1 MRNAIIGIIIGAV
14 VGIVLGVTV
23 VAPRLKHDAPA
34 TSGDDAQPAESDRPP
49 DVTMQVPRRL
59 FAEPLVR
66 FKMASAFTSTTP
78 LLGTLAK
85 RIDSEIWKISDGK
98 IEVRFHEPN
107 TLVPVADMLD
117 AVASSTIDAAFSS
130 PGLWGDRI
138 PALWLY
144 SAVPFGPA
152 AAEYLAWMYFGGGL
166 QLFEET
172 YHERGVH
179 SIICGVVAAEA
190 SGWFRDEIKSLSDLE
205 GLRMRIDGLGAKVMA
220 KLGVEPRSLTRG
232 SIFTALE
239 AGEIDAVAYSMP
251 AVDLQLGFQ
260 EYLKHYYLPGWH
272 HPSTLLELMINRDK
286 WEDLNS
292 TQKAQ
297 IEAACGDN
305 IRYGLA
311 EGEAAQFAA
320 LKELYGSG
328 VELHRWPTEIQDA
341 LERAWQD
348 VVNEEAGADPQF
360 RRVWRSLKSFRSEY
374 AIWSELSQP

>member
-1 MRNAIIGIIIGAV
+1 MRSAIVGIIIGAV

-34 TSGDDAQPAESDRPP
+34 AGGDGAQPAENDRPP
-49 DVTMQVPRRL
+49 DVTMQLPRHM
-59 FAEPLVR
+59 FAQPAVR
-66 FKMASAFTSTTP
+66 FKMGSAFTSPTP
-78 LLGTLAK
+78 LVGTLAK
-85 RIDSEIWKISDGK
+85 RVDSEIWRISDGK
-98 IEVRFHEPN
+98 IEIRFHEPN
-107 TLVPVADMLD
+107 ALVPVADMLD
-117 AVASSTIDAAFSS
+117 AVASSAIDAAFSS

-152 AAEYLAWMYFGGGL
+152 AAEYLAWIYFGGGL
-166 QLFEET
+166 QLFEEI
-172 YHERGVH
+172 HHQRGVH
-179 SIICGVVAAEA
+179 GIVCGIVAAEA
-190 SGWFRDEIKSLSDLE
+190 SGWFRTEVKGLDDLE
-205 GLRMRIDGLGAKVMA
+205 GLRMRIDGLGGKVMA
-220 KLGVEPRSLTRG
+220 KLGVETRSLTKG
-232 SIFTALE
+232 AIFAALE
-239 AGEIDAVAYSMP
+239 AGEIDAVAYAMP
-251 AVDLQLGFQ
+251 AIDLPLGFQ

-297 IEAACGDN
+297 IEAMCGDN
-305 IRYGLA
+305 IRFGLA

-348 VVNEEAGADPQF
+348 VVNEEAGADAEF
-360 RRVWRSLKSFRSEY
+360 RRVWRSLKTFRTEY
-374 AIWSELSQP
+374 AIWNDLSRP